1 MADDDYSVY
10 FLLKQVN
17 YFLPNHIPTHAC
29 YLAEKKKSIATD
41 KHSWFTTST
50 EVVTMLIQEVLGNP
64 QYFT

>member
-1 MADDDYSVY
+1 MMTIVSTSYSSRLTTSY
-10 FLLKQVN
+10 PIIIQLKHVIS
-17 YFLPNHIPTHAC
+17 P
-29 YLAEKKKSIATD
+29 KKKRSIATD

>member
-1 MADDDYSVY
+1 MTIVSTSYSSRLTTSY
-10 FLLKQVN
+10 SSIFLLKYVI
-17 YFLPNHIPTHAC
+17 LP
-29 YLAEKKKSIATD
+29 KKKSIATD